1 MRLRCTQW
9 FAGMVAVLV
18 LAGCGT
24 TATTSGGASAPTG
37 GGGSS
42 PVPIEIPSAST
53 MTIED
58 LPRATAPVVSGSGSN
73 IAAAVTKAS
82 SSANGLNIV
91 NVTTSSFTSSSSAAG
106 CYAAISAQDVLASAA
121 STDYQLCLIQSTVGA
136 KSASELGFDLYDG
149 GYHVVGLQWPGYT
162 KYARVR
168 VVRDTSVGITDFEL
182 NICAGITQ
190 ILYSTQ
196 TISANSDGTRTVNA
210 RAIHTGDSS
219 LLSDVTVSGTI
230 NTSHKFVSKSVYQK
244 YNLNMVT
251 PAQWCEGTATQTTD
265 ALTVNGAC
273 ENSSSTGNA
282 QRFMFQ
288 LYDNNASTDP
298 ASYTPKELAM
308 GNGGM
313 VARFGGSAFSLN
325 QAWSW
330 NGTTLVPATSA
341 NSYLT
346 AARALTAATAPS
358 QFTVGF
364 TSAQTWGCSF
374 SAEYTV
380 KINEGALYDACGKY
394 IDIAPRNRPSC
405 DGLDST
411 ATP

>member
-1 MRLRCTQW
+1 MRLRCSQW
-9 FAGMVAVLV
+9 FAVVVAVLV
-18 LAGCGT
+18 LVGCGT

-58 LPRATAPVVSGSGSN
+58 LPRATAPVVAGSSSN

-82 SSANGLNIV
+82 SSTNGLNIV
-91 NVTTSSFTSSSSAAG
+91 DVTTSSFTSSSSAAG
-106 CYAAISAQDVLASAA
+106 CFAAVSAQDVLSSAA

-136 KSASELGFDLYDG
+136 KSESELGFDLYDG
-149 GYHVVGLQWPGYT
+149 EYHVVGLAWPGYT

-168 VVRDTSVGITDFEL
+168 VERDSSVGITDFEL
-182 NICAGITQ
+182 NICAGVTQ
-190 ILYSTQ
+190 LLYSTQ
-196 TISANSDGTRTVNA
+196 TISANSDGTRTVAA
-210 RAIHTGDSS
+210 RAIHTGDSN
-219 LLSDVTVSGTI
+219 LLSDVTVTGTI
-230 NTSHKFVSKSVYQK
+230 NTSHRFVSKSVYQK
-244 YNLNMVT
+244 YNLNVVT

-265 ALTVNGAC
+265 AMTVNGAC
-273 ENSSSTGNA
+273 ENSSSTGNT
-282 QRFMFQ
+282 QRFNMQ

-308 GNGGM
+308 GDGGM
-313 VARFGGSAFSLN
+313 IAQFGGRAFSLN

-330 NGTTLVPATSA
+330 NGTTLVPATSV

-346 AARALTAATAPS
+346 DARALTPVATPS
-358 QFTVGF
+358 QFTVGY
-364 TSAQTWGCSF
+364 TAAQTWGCSF
-374 SAEYTV
+374 TAEYTV
-380 KINEGALYDACGKY
+380 TIDEGDLYDACGKY
-394 IDIAPRNRPSC
+394 IDIAPVNRPSC

-411 ATP
+411 DTP